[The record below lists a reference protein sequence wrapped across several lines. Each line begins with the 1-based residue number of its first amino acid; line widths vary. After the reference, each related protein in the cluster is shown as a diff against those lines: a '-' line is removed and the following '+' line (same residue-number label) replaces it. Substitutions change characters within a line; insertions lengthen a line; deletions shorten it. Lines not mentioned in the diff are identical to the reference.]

1 MVQNNEEVK
10 QEILEIVVQKLPN
23 TSLSLPLSLS
33 HFKYTYL
40 YTQYVYSNSI
50 YMIVVSC
57 DYLYVCISDFRSQSS
72 HYVTMSQTFKM
83 EISNNMY
90 ELISNEKYEG
100 MSNSRY

>member
-40 YTQYVYSNSI
+40 YT
-50 YMIVVSC
+50 
-57 DYLYVCISDFRSQSS
+57 
-72 HYVTMSQTFKM
+72 
-83 EISNNMY
+83 
-90 ELISNEKYEG
+90 
-100 MSNSRY
+100 